1 MTAKSKVKAPAA
13 QASNKL
19 NVTVE
24 AGKSGER
31 QLAEMAINPV
41 AHGLAAVQQFS
52 KGTFGAQDTTE
63 LFHVLSDQVT
73 AAKRGDL
80 QHQRAMLA
88 GQASALNAIFTE
100 MARRA
105 GCNMSEYVQATQ
117 LYLGMALKA
126 QAQCRSTIE
135 SLDRL
140 SNGHVQTVKHVH
152 VNEGGQ
158 AVIADQFHHH
168 PGGQENGQSDEQP
181 RATGTGAAGASPALS
196 GPDPFGQALPVSSGE
211 GKQAMSNA
219 RGQGKRRA

>member
-1 MTAKSKVKAPAA
+1 MTAKSKAKAPAA
-13 QASNKL
+13 QATNKL

-24 AGKSGER
+24 AGKSDER

-80 QHQRAMLA
+80 RHQRAILA

-135 SLDRL
+135 ALDRL

-158 AVIADQFHHH
+158 AVIAEQFHHH
-168 PGGQENGQSDEQP
+168 TGGQKNGQSDEQP
-181 RATGTGAAGASPALS
+181 HATGTGAAGSGPALS
-196 GPDPFGQALPVSSGE
+196 GPDPFGQPMPIPSR
-211 GKQAMSNA
+211 K
-219 RGQGKRRA
+219 RQGKVQDARRQG